1 MVVSRRRRRRRPAWL
16 LVGILASI
24 IVLLVNAAAS
34 SAPRDT
40 ERRLAVASYLDAVR
54 TQVERS
60 TRQGADL
67 ADFRG
72 RAVELGR
79 ATLSK
84 RLHRVS
90 LDAGASLKSVE
101 AIEPPDTLRTAHSLA
116 VATFAIRAK
125 SAVALEKALTTALDP
140 KSTKTPI
147 RELVMVSE
155 DLLAADRT
163 YGLFVAGLPK
173 RADTAM
179 PESTWQ
185 RGTIMHADEAAAY
198 VTALRSSAS
207 LQPVHDVAIVI
218 TTLDPTPVATE
229 GESVVLPT
237 VKTLKVHVVVANV
250 GNDPLKRVPVVA
262 EITGPDGKVDTA
274 RQYVDLAPGQKS
286 TVTVGGLHLE
296 AGGATALSI
305 KAGPVDGEG
314 RLADNERNKT
324 LVLR

>member
-16 LVGILASI
+16 LVGILASVV
-24 IVLLVNAAAS
+24 VLLVNAAAS

-40 ERRLAVASYLDAVR
+40 ERRLAIAAYLDQVR

-60 TRQGADL
+60 SAQGADL
-67 ADFRG
+67 IDLRQ

-90 LDAGASLKSVE
+90 LDAAATLKSIE
-101 AIEPPDTLRTAHSLA
+101 AIAPPPALVTEHSLA
-116 VATFAIRAK
+116 VATFAIRLK
-125 SAVALEKALTTALDP
+125 SARALERTLTDALDP
-140 KSTKTPI
+140 KTTVTPI
-147 RELVMVSE
+147 RQLVMVSE
-155 DLLAADRT
+155 DLMAADHT
-163 YGLFVAGLPK
+163 YRLFVEGLPK

-179 PESTWQ
+179 PDSTWQ
-185 RGTIMHADEAAAY
+185 DGPAMHADEAGAY
-198 VTALRSSAS
+198 LTALRSSAS

-229 GESVVLPT
+229 GESVVLPS

-250 GNDPLKRVPVVA
+250 GNDPLRHVPVVV
-262 EITGPDGKVDTA
+262 ETVGPDGQVDTG
-274 RQYVDLAPGQKS
+274 RQFVDLAPGQKS
-286 TVTVGGLHLE
+286 TVTVGGLHIQP
-296 AGGATALSI
+296 GGATALSV

-314 RLADNERNKT
+314 RLGDNERNKT